1 MIEIVSEADMRSPEE
16 AYAYLTALKEVIQYT
31 GISDVKMEEGSMRV
45 DANISLRPY
54 GQEEFGTKT
63 EVEKLEL
70 LSQTVRKGLEYEV
83 QRQAKILRSGG
94 VIRQE
99 TRRYDEA
106 NKSTI
111 LMRVKEGAADY
122 RYFPEPDL
130 PLFEISDEWI
140 EEMRTELPE
149 FPKRPSC
156 SLCGRA
162 WLV

>member
-1 MIEIVSEADMRSPEE
+1 MNSFS
-16 AYAYLTALKEVIQYT
+16 
-31 GISDVKMEEGSMRV
+31 
-45 DANISLRPY
+45 N
-54 GQEEFGTKT
+54 
-63 EVEKLEL
+63 
-70 LSQTVRKGLEYEV
+70 VRKGLEYEV

-106 NKSTI
+106 SKSTI

-149 FPKRPSC
+149 FPKTAVLAMWQ
-156 SLCGRA
+156 SLVC
-162 WLV
+162 LTMMPTN

>member
-1 MIEIVSEADMRSPEE
+1 
-16 AYAYLTALKEVIQYT
+16 
-31 GISDVKMEEGSMRV
+31 MRV

-63 EVEKLEL
+63 ELKNLN
-70 LSQTVRKGLEYEV
+70 SFSNVRKGLEYEV
-83 QRQAKILRSGG
+83 ERQAVNLAFRWKP
-94 VIRQE
+94 IRQEE

-149 FPKRPSC
+149 FPKDRRARYVAELGF
-156 SLCGRA
+156 SLTMM
-162 WLV
+162 LTN